1 MNCENNITGVLH
13 VTVVQTPKDQSQL
26 TTTELRSCC
35 PRESSFFK
43 DIHLKTDGID
53 LEQCFAPRQQVWQK
67 LNKKVGSSQ
76 SAGQDKGQEKVT
88 PRVNLKT
95 YEVSNYQRWQAEL
108 HQEDRDH
115 EIVIEGRN
123 RGTTEKKQMVKQIT
137 IFSSSY
143 HDICL
148 HEAE

>member
-35 PRESSFFK
+35 PRESIFFK

-67 LNKKVGSSQ
+67 LKKKVGSSQ

-95 YEVSNYQRWQAEL
+95 YEVSN
-108 HQEDRDH
+108 
-115 EIVIEGRN
+115 
-123 RGTTEKKQMVKQIT
+123 
-137 IFSSSY
+137 
-143 HDICL
+143 
-148 HEAE
+148 